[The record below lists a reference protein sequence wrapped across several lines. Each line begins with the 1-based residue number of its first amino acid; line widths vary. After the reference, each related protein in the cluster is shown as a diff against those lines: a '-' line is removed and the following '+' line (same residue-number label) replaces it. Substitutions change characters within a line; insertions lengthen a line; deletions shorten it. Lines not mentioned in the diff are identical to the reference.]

1 LELHRLRWRLQLR
14 QIPAEIAGVDRFT
27 SHFTGK
33 NIMNALRLIVTA
45 ALLAFALN
53 CMAADAEKSDEL
65 KVFDRYI
72 GTWDGQ
78 SAMTAPEQ
86 KTFTETS
93 TDTWAIGGKYLQIK
107 STTKLD
113 DTEAMHLITYDQ
125 QKQAYKYYWFNSA
138 GLTFNSIGTWDE
150 AKKTF
155 TWDGT
160 IEDGVTLKMT
170 DHFLDEKTRD
180 LHVVVKDRNGDT
192 VFEVTVKF
200 TKRKG

>member
-1 LELHRLRWRLQLR
+1 MTTPRTLV
-14 QIPAEIAGVDRFT
+14 A
-27 SHFTGK
+27 
-33 NIMNALRLIVTA
+33 AL
-45 ALLAFALN
+45 LLAFALTSQ
-53 CMAADAEKSDEL
+53 AADEKSDEL
-65 KVFDRYI
+65 KVLDRYI
-72 GTWDGQ
+72 GTWHGQ
-78 SAMTAPEQ
+78 STMTAPEQ

-125 QKQAYKYYWFNSA
+125 QKQTYKYYWFNSA
-138 GLTFNSIGTWDE
+138 GLTFNATGNWDE

-170 DHFLDEKTRD
+170 DHFVDDNTRD
-180 LHVVVKDRNGDT
+180 LHVVVKDGNGDM

-200 TKRKG
+200 TKRKA